1 MNPIF
6 GHTPYSYF
14 MMYLHYY
21 LSNRGIYITVLGF
34 GGILS
39 PQIEGFGC
47 FAYLAFCCMP
57 ADKRISCL
65 LCNPYEFTKF

>member
-1 MNPIF
+1 MEEF
-6 GHTPYSYF
+6 
-14 MMYLHYY
+14 
-21 LSNRGIYITVLGF
+21 YITALGF